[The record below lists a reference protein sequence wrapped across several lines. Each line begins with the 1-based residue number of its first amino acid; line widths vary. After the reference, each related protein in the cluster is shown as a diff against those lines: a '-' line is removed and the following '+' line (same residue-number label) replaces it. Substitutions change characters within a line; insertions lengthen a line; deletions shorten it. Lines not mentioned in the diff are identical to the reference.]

1 MNHFVLQPPTAEAAF
16 PTEITPQE
24 IVALQAA
31 RIRELEAESQAR
43 TIAAS
48 TIANVAC
55 CLFSILGKG
64 EVVIPRQVADR
75 LRGAQLT
82 VEEVGEDVVVRVR
95 EKEKPAP
102 LAWENSR
109 AD

>member
-1 MNHFVLQPPTAEAAF
+1 MNHFVLKPPTAEAAF

-43 TIAAS
+43 TIAAT

-64 EVVIPRQVADR
+64 EVVIPRQVVDR
-75 LRGAQLT
+75 LLGAQLT
-82 VEEVGEDVVVRVR
+82 VEEVGEDIVVRVR
-95 EKEKPAP
+95 EREKPAP
-102 LAWENSR
+102 VAWENR
-109 AD
+109 H